1 MKRAVWWCSL
11 FSVALLLFACK
22 TQLHHQLD
30 KGQYYPIDA
39 SIAADSSIVNY
50 YAPYKAKLEAEMNRV
65 VGYADN
71 NVTRNRNAPESLMG
85 NFFADALLWK
95 GKQLDP
101 EVQASFATKD
111 GIRADLHAGNITVG
125 NIFEVMPF
133 ENVVSILTLSGTD
146 MLRLADYM
154 AKAGGQP
161 VGGMQLVIEN
171 GQVKE
176 FLLQGKPINPDVDYK
191 LATYDYL
198 ANGGDYVTFFD
209 KPIAR
214 EDYTQLLRETL
225 MEYVSDL
232 KKQGKHVQAQLDGRV
247 QISK

>member
-1 MKRAVWWCSL
+1 MD
-11 FSVALLLFACK
+11 
-22 TQLHHQLD
+22 T
-30 KGQYYPIDA
+30 
-39 SIAADSSIVNY
+39 SIVADSSIINY
-50 YAPYKAKLEAEMNRV
+50 YAPYKAKLEAAMNRII
-65 VGYADN
+65 GYAEGPI
-71 NVTRNRNAPESLMG
+71 TRNRNAPESLMG

-95 GKQLDP
+95 GKQLDQ

-111 GIRADLHAGNITVG
+111 GIRADLHAGDITVG

-133 ENVVSILTLSGTD
+133 ENAVCILTLSGGD

-154 AKAGGQP
+154 VKTGGQP
-161 VGGMQLVIEN
+161 VGGIELVIEN
-171 GQVKE
+171 GKAKE
-176 FLLQGKPINPDVDYK
+176 FLVEGKPIDPDAHYK

-225 MEYVSDL
+225 MQYVSGIT
-232 KKQGKHVQAQLDGRV
+232 KQGKHVQAQLDGRI
-247 QISK
+247 QIIK

>member
-1 MKRAVWWCSL
+1 RAVWWCSSS
-11 FSVALLLFACK
+11 SVALSLFSCQ

-30 KGQYYPIDA
+30 KGQYYPIDP
-39 SIAADSSIVNY
+39 SIAADSRSVNY
-50 YAPYKAKLEAEMNRV
+50 YAPSTAKLEAEMNRG

-71 NVTRNRNAPESLMG
+71 PGTRHRNPPERLMG

-111 GIRADLHAGNITVG
+111 GIRADLHAGNIAVG

-154 AKAGGQP
+154 AKAG
-161 VGGMQLVIEN
+161 
-171 GQVKE
+171 
-176 FLLQGKPINPDVDYK
+176 
-191 LATYDYL
+191 
-198 ANGGDYVTFFD
+198 
-209 KPIAR
+209 
-214 EDYTQLLRETL
+214 
-225 MEYVSDL
+225 
-232 KKQGKHVQAQLDGRV
+232 
-247 QISK
+247 